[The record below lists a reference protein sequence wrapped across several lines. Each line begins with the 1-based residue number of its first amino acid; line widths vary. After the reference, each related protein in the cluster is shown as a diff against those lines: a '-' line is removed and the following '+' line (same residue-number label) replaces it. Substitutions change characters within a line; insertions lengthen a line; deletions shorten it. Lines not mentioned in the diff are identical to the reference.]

1 GDQAFIQELM
11 DAALEALDKLARD
24 TGAHLE
30 QPVQIYVYANSGDL
44 RGAMVYPQEWTGG
57 VAFTEYG
64 IVAIGVD
71 VDSLAWGKRCVAHEL
86 AHLVTYQMTFNPYG
100 DLPTWLNEGLSM
112 YAEGDL
118 RADLQSALDQAVTED
133 NLISVRSLCGSFP
146 AKTEEASLCYAQS
159 YSLVDLLI
167 RNYGK
172 EKMLHLLSVFKEG
185 SAYND
190 ALLEVYDFDM
200 DGLDNL
206 WRQSLGL
213 EPRLEAALLSPV
225 IESPAI

>member
-1 GDQAFIQELM
+1 ASS
-11 DAALEALDKLARD
+11 R
-24 TGAHLE
+24 
-30 QPVQIYVYANSGDL
+30 DL

-57 VAFTEYG
+57 VAFIEYG
-64 IVAIGVD
+64 IIAIGVD

-118 RADLQSALDQAVTED
+118 RADLQSVLNQAVAGD

-146 AKTEEASLCYAQS
+146 AKTEEANLYYAQS
-159 YSLVDLLI
+159 YSLVDFLI
-167 RNYGK
+167 REYDK
-172 EKMLHLLSVFKEG
+172 DRVLQLLGVFKEG
-185 SAYND
+185 SPYD
-190 ALLEVYDFDM
+190 SALLEVYGFDM
-200 DGLDNL
+200 DGLDDL

-213 EPRLEAALLSPV
+213 EPRLSTTFPHRGIASLAVLT
-225 IESPAI
+225 AIAEM